1 MKSRSVTVSAALV
14 VALAAPML
22 SVAGAMPLIG
32 HDPAAERG
40 ARIAARECSGC
51 HAVDLQGASPKPAA
65 PPFRDVRRR
74 YNEISLA
81 REFETISQV
90 GHYEM
95 PPKPI
100 SKADGED
107 LIAFI
112 ESLGR

>member
-1 MKSRSVTVSAALV
+1 MTSRVVAVSAAL
-14 VALAAPML
+14 ALALSAP
-22 SVAGAMPLIG
+22 VVVIAGAMPFST

-40 ARIAARECSGC
+40 ARVAARECSGC

-74 YNEISLA
+74 YNEISLG
-81 REFETISQV
+81 REFEAISQV

-100 SKADGED
+100 SKADSED